1 METPNEN
8 PTGKS
13 DAELA
18 KEVAQDRKQIEYLN
32 RFISMCYGEDII
44 DYINTFSKK
53 TKISEKKLTIGEYS
67 KLLNEDER
75 LKIIFA
81 CFNQRRLKKIHV
93 WVRFWSIV
101 TIVGICIYIII
112 NLLFSGS
119 F

>member
-18 KEVAQDRKQIEYLN
+18 KEVAQNRKQIEYLN

-53 TKISEKKLTIGEYS
+53 T
-67 KLLNEDER
+67 
-75 LKIIFA
+75 
-81 CFNQRRLKKIHV
+81 
-93 WVRFWSIV
+93 
-101 TIVGICIYIII
+101 
-112 NLLFSGS
+112 
-119 F
+119 